1 MMKTIVG
8 LMLISMLMI
17 VAAPA
22 FSGGAAMQ
30 MWKCEMDDDA
40 SEQDVKDRAAE
51 WLKAAKTMKGGKN
64 LEAHVY
70 FPVAV
75 NNMAETDL
83 IFTVIAPS
91 FAEWGMFW
99 DSYGGSAA
107 AAADK
112 KNELVDCPDSAV
124 WESFKVN

>member
-1 MMKTIVG
+1 MMKIV
-8 LMLISMLMI
+8 LRAVLISILMV

-22 FSGGAAMQ
+22 FSGGNAMQ
-30 MWKCEMDDDA
+30 MWKCEMDDDIDEA
-40 SEQDVKDRAAE
+40 GVKAMAVK
-51 WLKAAKTMKGGKN
+51 WLKAARTMKGGKN
-64 LEAHVY
+64 LQAHVL

-75 NNMAETDL
+75 NDSGDTDL
-83 IFTVIAPS
+83 IFTVTAPN
-91 FAEWGMFW
+91 FTEWGMFW

-112 KNELVDCPDSAV
+112 ENDLVDCPDSAV

>member
-1 MMKTIVG
+1 MKTIVG
-8 LMLISMLMI
+8 LVLASMLMI
-17 VAAPA
+17 VTAPA

-51 WLKAAKTMKGGKN
+51 WLKAAKSMKGGEN
-64 LEAHVY
+64 FQAYVY

-99 DSYGGSAA
+99 DSYAGSAV

-112 KNELVDCPDSAV
+112 KNELVDCPNSAV
-124 WESFKVN
+124 WESFKVK

>member
-1 MMKTIVG
+1 MKFIIKAV
-8 LMLISMLMI
+8 LISILMI

-22 FSGGAAMQ
+22 YSGGVAIQ
-30 MWKCEMDDDA
+30 MFKCAMDDDA
-40 SEQDVKDRAAE
+40 SEKDVKDRAAE

-64 LEAHVY
+64 MEAYVY

-83 IFTVIAPS
+83 IFTVVAPS
-91 FAEWGMFW
+91 FAEWGLFW

-124 WESFKVN
+124 WESFKIK

>member
-1 MMKTIVG
+1 MKTIIKAV
-8 LMLISMLMI
+8 LISMLMI

-22 FSGGAAMQ
+22 YSGGVAVQ
-30 MWKCEMDDDA
+30 MFKCEMDDDA
-40 SEQDVKDRAAE
+40 SEKDVKAYAAK
-51 WLKAAKTMKGGKN
+51 WLKAAKTMKGGEN
-64 LEAHVY
+64 LEAYVY

-75 NNMAETDL
+75 NNMAETDM
-83 IFTVIAPS
+83 IITIVAPS

-112 KNELVDCPDSAV
+112 EHDMIACPDSAV
-124 WESFKVN
+124 WESFKIK

>member
-1 MMKTIVG
+1 MKTIISLV
-8 LMLISMLMI
+8 LISILMI

-22 FSGGAAMQ
+22 YSGGVAVQ
-30 MWKCEMDDDA
+30 MWKCEMDDA
-40 SEQDVKDRAAE
+40 VTEKDVKDRAMD

-64 LEAHVY
+64 LEAYVY

-83 IFTVIAPS
+83 IFMVVAPS

-107 AAADK
+107 AAADA

-124 WESFKVN
+124 WESFKVK